1 VDSQGNGVAQAQPS
15 GDGFRVDFQ
24 SSRAERYFAELI
36 PAQSMT
42 PQEVTLRTELFRN
55 GEAQELP
62 VIRQH

>member
-1 VDSQGNGVAQAQPS
+1 
-15 GDGFRVDFQ
+15 VDFQ

-36 PAQSMT
+36 PARSMT

-62 VIRQH
+62 AIRQR